1 MRRQRFAQLGFGD
14 VGAALQ
20 DAYGQHQKSRC
31 TEAAL
36 QAVMV
41 PERLL
46 QRVQFVACGEPL
58 DSAHPGTLG
67 LHREHQAGAHRLVV
81 DQHGAGAADA
91 VLAAEMGAGET
102 AILAQR
108 IGQAAP
114 WLNADR
120 VLIAVHRESDVLSFA
135 HCASH
140 PASRSNCKIRCGVI
154 GISKIPT
161 PNGASASETALSTA
175 AGAPIVPP
183 SPTPLASSTT
193 TNRSISTWPVAM
205 STATIATWQAFEKV
219 P

>member
-1 MRRQRFAQLGFGD
+1 MGSFLAPRARGEGNKRRAPSPRLRGD
-14 VGAALQ
+14 GWSEGPV
-20 DAYGQHQKSRC
+20 
-31 TEAAL
+31 
-36 QAVMV
+36 
-41 PERLL
+41 
-46 QRVQFVACGEPL
+46 

-67 LHREHQAGAHRLVV
+67 LHREHQAGAHRLVF

-108 IGQAAP
+108 IGQAASR
-114 WLNADR
+114 LDAYR

-135 HCASH
+135 HCASQ

-183 SPTPLASSTT
+183 SPTPLA
-193 TNRSISTWPVAM
+193 PVRLA
-205 STATIATWQAFEKV
+205 SVKV
-219 P
+219 SK